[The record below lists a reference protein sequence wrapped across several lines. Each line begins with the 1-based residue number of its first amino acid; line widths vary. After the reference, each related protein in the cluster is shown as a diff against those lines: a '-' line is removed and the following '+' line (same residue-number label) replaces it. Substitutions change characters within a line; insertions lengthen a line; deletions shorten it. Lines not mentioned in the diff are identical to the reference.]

1 MVTSSNIASGHEI
14 VYFRLKSFL
23 EFKEESDALE
33 VLLCFHAIKT
43 NYCSY
48 HNLSYDDLGTEKK
61 YPFDSFSAVR
71 PATPTRWYVCGSEY
85 MEAVAEAMENA
96 RERIFLADWQISP
109 CIYLKR
115 PWNGSVHVPD
125 DYWRLDN
132 IIKRKAQQGVRIYIL
147 LYQDPR

>member
-1 MVTSSNIASGHEI
+1 
-14 VYFRLKSFL
+14 
-23 EFKEESDALE
+23 
-33 VLLCFHAIKT
+33 
-43 NYCSY
+43 
-48 HNLSYDDLGTEKK
+48 
-61 YPFDSFSAVR
+61 
-71 PATPTRWYVCGSEY
+71 

-96 RERIFLADWQISP
+96 KERIFLADWQISP

-115 PWNGSVHVPD
+115 PWNGRVHVPD